1 MRCTKPKLRQK
12 IFSLHHPNSNFHA
25 LMRHVGGPELE
36 FSSPVDGIINVIRPY
51 KLISKSQLH
60 WISSQLLRLALKAN
74 TTCHR
79 CGNFSIKW

>member
-36 FSSPVDGIINVIRPY
+36 FSLFHNHTIDTRTLDSLPTAEISLENKHNIDVDVFLLNVS
-51 KLISKSQLH
+51 LES
-60 WISSQLLRLALKAN
+60 LL
-74 TTCHR
+74 
-79 CGNFSIKW
+79 